1 MVGIHITATRAAF
14 DGHVAHRHA
23 LFHGHVVNDIAAEF
37 VGVAHAAIHAKVM
50 NVRERHVLSVYA
62 GLKAAG
68 EIDAANLELSHRERL
83 CGERVCN
90 LTRAD
95 AEGQRA
101 KRPVRGGV
109 RIAACNRHS
118 RLREPAFGADHMH
131 DALLTFFRREKVDTV
146 IGGVLLDMLEHL
158 FSQWILQ
165 RPLPAGAGSGDNVI
179 DCGKCALGKGHR
191 KPLLADHRK
200 RLRRGD
206 LMDEMQP
213 NEELILPRRQLP
225 HTMPIENLMI

>member
-1 MVGIHITATRAAF
+1 MWRA
-14 DGHVAHRHA
+14 
-23 LFHGHVVNDIAAEF
+23 
-37 VGVAHAAIHAKVM
+37 
-50 NVRERHVLSVYA
+50 
-62 GLKAAG
+62 
-68 EIDAANLELSHRERL
+68 RL
-83 CGERVCN
+83 Q

-109 RIAACNRHS
+109 RIAAGNRHS

-131 DALLTFFRREKVDTV
+131 DALLSFFRREKVDTV

-179 DCGKCALGKGHR
+179 DCGKCTSERAP

-213 NEELILPRRQLP
+213 NEELILPRRQLSP
-225 HTMPIENLMI
+225 QCRSKTL

>member
-1 MVGIHITATRAAF
+1 MIYDV
-14 DGHVAHRHA
+14 
-23 LFHGHVVNDIAAEF
+23 AAEF

-50 NVRERHVLSVYA
+50 NVCECHVLSVHA
-62 GLKAAG
+62 GLETAG

-109 RIAACNRHS
+109 RIAAGNRHS

-179 DCGKCALGKGHR
+179 DCGKCTLGKGHR
-191 KPLLADHRK
+191 KPLLAEHRK
-200 RLRRGD
+200 RLWRGD
-206 LMDEMQP
+206 LMNEMQP
-213 NEELILPRRQLP
+213 DKELILSRRQLP
-225 HTMPIENLMI
+225 YAVPVKNLMV